1 MAKTVDFKE
10 TRKEMLEINKGLKEV
25 ISYQTELGQLKRKLN
40 DTNERETE
48 LLGDVLDKT
57 KDIMKNRKS
66 MTEEQ
71 LNTVDLH
78 KLERRLIAE
87 GLEDQVKFVQKLKQ
101 EHNIQKQIN
110 REVNAQAKMYES
122 IGSSIDGFIKS
133 IPGIGGILSDVL
145 GTADLGKEMSEG
157 FRTELARAGGGSG
170 FFSGAGQEFAGGFG
184 TSLFTR
190 RGGGSESRDAV
201 KNFFGSGLMGAMGLT
216 ALVAAT
222 AGLFSRA
229 MSQGF
234 EAVGVK
240 NTLKRLFFGSAFDGL
255 KDAFGNMG
263 QANLR
268 TLMAMR
274 LNRFRFGISET
285 DQAKILAAQVN
296 ISGATKQTALNIQ
309 QGIARSAA
317 LRGVLPADVF
327 QDIANNTEMFAQFAQ
342 DGGENL
348 GEAAIK
354 ARQLGISL
362 DTVSKITDSVL
373 DFQSSIENELQA
385 SLLIGR
391 QLNLNRAREL
401 AMVGDIAGLQDE
413 IVKQIGSEA
422 ELQQM
427 NAIQRKKL
435 AGALGI
441 TVSELNRLASGE
453 MEIKNSDMKQNTD
466 AIKGLTVALAIATA
480 GLGAK
485 LLGQGLQYAG
495 SLFTAGGFKALGAQ
509 APAGGVQIGNKFY
522 KGGQFLPMDVRGKP
536 AGLASSAGMAGTSL
550 IGRAGQVGLIVA
562 AIATV
567 TTLVRNI
574 AGTSKETADNT
585 RKSVAD
591 KNFVSSPF
599 ISSTVLQR
607 DNRVGG

>member
-1 MAKTVDFKE
+1 MAKTVDFTQTKQD
-10 TRKEMLEINKGLKEV
+10 MLDINKGLKEV
-25 ISYQTELGQLKRKLN
+25 ISYQTELGQLKRKYN
-40 DTNERETE
+40 DANEREAD
-48 LLGDVLDKT
+48 LLSDVLDKT

-87 GLEDQVKFVQKLKQ
+87 GLEDQVQFVQKLKQ

-157 FRTELARAGGGSG
+157 FRTELARAGGGQG

-190 RGGGSESRDAV
+190 RRGGSESRNAV
-201 KNFFGSGLMGAMGLT
+201 KNFFGSGLRGALGLT

-274 LNRFRFGISET
+274 LNRFRFGISES
-285 DQAKILAAQVN
+285 DQSKILAAQVN

-441 TVSELNRLASGE
+441 TVSELNRLSSGE
-453 MEIKNSDMKQNTD
+453 KEKKNSDMKQNTD

-480 GLGAK
+480 GLGAR

-495 SLFTAGGFKALGAQ
+495 SLFTRGGFKTLGAN

-550 IGRAGQVGLIVA
+550 IGRAGQVGMIVA
-562 AIATV
+562 AIAGV
-567 TTLVRNI
+567 TTLVRSI

-607 DNRVGG
+607 DNRVG

>member
-1 MAKTVDFKE
+1 MAKTVDFKQ
-10 TRKEMLEINKGLKEV
+10 TKQDMLDINKGLKEV
-25 ISYQTELGQLKRKLN
+25 ISYQTELGQLKRKYN
-40 DTNERETE
+40 DANEREAD
-48 LLGDVLDKT
+48 LLSDVLDKT

-87 GLEDQVKFVQKLKQ
+87 GLEDQVQFVQKLKQ

-190 RGGGSESRDAV
+190 RRGGSESRNAV
-201 KNFFGSGLMGAMGLT
+201 KNFFGSGLRGALGLT

-274 LNRFRFGISET
+274 LNRFRFGISES
-285 DQAKILAAQVN
+285 DQSKILAAQVN

-480 GLGAK
+480 GLGAR

-495 SLFTAGGFKALGAQ
+495 SLFTKGGFKALGNQ
-509 APAGGVQIGNKFY
+509 APVGGVQIGNKFY
-522 KGGQFLPMDVRGKP
+522 KGGQFLPMAVRGKP
-536 AGLASSAGMAGTSL
+536 AGLASAPGMAGTSL

-562 AIATV
+562 AIAGV
-567 TTLVRNI
+567 TALVRGI

-607 DNRVGG
+607 DNRVG

>member
-1 MAKTVDFKE
+1 MAKTVDFTQTKQD
-10 TRKEMLEINKGLKEV
+10 MLDINKGLKEV
-25 ISYQTELGQLKRKLN
+25 ISYQTELGKLKRKYN
-40 DTNERETE
+40 DANEREAD
-48 LLGDVLDKT
+48 LLSDVLDKT

-87 GLEDQVKFVQKLKQ
+87 GLEDQVQFVQKLKQ

-184 TSLFTR
+184 MSLFAR
-190 RGGGSESRDAV
+190 KRGGFESRNAV
-201 KNFFGSGLMGAMGLT
+201 KNFFSSGLMGAMGLT
-216 ALVAAT
+216 ALVATT
-222 AGLFSRA
+222 ASLFSRA

-466 AIKGLTVALAIATA
+466 AIKLLTATLAIATA

-495 SLFTAGGFKALGAQ
+495 SLFTRGGFKALGDR
-509 APAGGVQIGNKFY
+509 APVGGVQIGSRFF
-522 KGGQFLPMDVRGKP
+522 KGGQFLPMEVRGKP

-562 AIATV
+562 AIAGV
-567 TTLVRNI
+567 TALVRNI

-607 DNRVGG
+607 DNRVG

>member
-1 MAKTVDFKE
+1 MAKTVDFKQ
-10 TRKEMLEINKGLKEV
+10 TKQDMLDINKGLKEV
-25 ISYQTELGQLKRKLN
+25 ISYQTELGQLKRKYN
-40 DTNERETE
+40 DANEREAD
-48 LLGDVLDKT
+48 LLSDVLDKT

-87 GLEDQVKFVQKLKQ
+87 GLEDQVQFVQKLKQ

-157 FRTELARAGGGSG
+157 FRTELARAGGGQG
-170 FFSGAGQEFAGGFG
+170 FFSGAGQEFAGSFG
-184 TSLFTR
+184 MSLFAR
-190 RGGGSESRDAV
+190 KEGGFESRDAI
-201 KNFFGSGLMGAMGLT
+201 KAFGRSHSKGLMGAMGLT

-274 LNRFRFGISET
+274 LNRFRFGVSES

-354 ARQLGISL
+354 ARQLGVSL

-391 QLNLNRAREL
+391 QLNLNEARRL
-401 AMVGDIAGLQDE
+401 AMAGDMAGLQEE
-413 IVKQIGSEA
+413 IVRQIGSEE
-422 ELQQM
+422 ELQKM
-427 NAIQRKKL
+427 NAIARKKL
-435 AGALGI
+435 AGALGV

-453 MEIKNSDMKQNTD
+453 LEVKNSDMKQNTS
-466 AIKGLTVALAIATA
+466 ALNKLTLVMGAVAASQGLRIA
-480 GLGAK
+480 GA
-485 LLGQGLQYAG
+485 GLQYFGQVITPKGFDPKVNMRGYSGRVTKAG
-495 SLFTAGGFKALGAQ
+495 LPDMRTTAGRTFM
-509 APAGGVQIGNKFY
+509 AGQT
-522 KGGQFLPMDVRGKP
+522 PR
-536 AGLASSAGMAGTSL
+536 GLASP
-550 IGRAGQVGLIVA
+550 IGRMGTFVGSSAGQVGLLLAGVTIL
-562 AIATV
+562 TV
-567 TTLVRNI
+567 LVKKLV
-574 AGTSKETADNT
+574 GSSEETAQNT
-585 RKSVAD
+585 KRSVAEA
-591 KNFVSSPF
+591 NFVNSSF
-599 ISSTVLQR
+599 ISSNVV
-607 DNRVGG
+607 NRN

>member
-1 MAKTVDFKE
+1 MAKTVDFTQTKQD
-10 TRKEMLEINKGLKEV
+10 MLDINKGLKEV
-25 ISYQTELGQLKRKLN
+25 ISYQTELGKLKRKYN
-40 DTNERETE
+40 DANEREAD
-48 LLGDVLDKT
+48 LLSDVLDKT

-87 GLEDQVKFVQKLKQ
+87 GLEDQVQFVQKLKQ

-190 RGGGSESRDAV
+190 REGGSESRDAV
-201 KNFFGSGLMGAMGLT
+201 KNFFGSGLRGALGLT

-222 AGLFSRA
+222 AGLFSKA

-466 AIKGLTVALAIATA
+466 AIKLLTATLAIATA
-480 GLGAK
+480 GLGVK

-495 SLFTAGGFKALGAQ
+495 ALFTKGGFKTLGAN

-522 KGGQFLPMDVRGKP
+522 KGGQFLPMAVRGKP

-550 IGRAGQVGLIVA
+550 IGRAGQVGLIVT
-562 AIATV
+562 AIAGV
-567 TTLVRNI
+567 TALVRNI

-607 DNRVGG
+607 DNRVG

>member
-1 MAKTVDFKE
+1 MAKTVDFKQ
-10 TRKEMLEINKGLKEV
+10 TKQDMLDINKGLKEV
-25 ISYQTELGQLKRKLN
+25 ISYQTELGQLKRKYN
-40 DTNERETE
+40 DANEREAD
-48 LLGDVLDKT
+48 LLSDVLDKT

-87 GLEDQVKFVQKLKQ
+87 GLEDQVQFVQKLKQ

-122 IGSSIDGFIKS
+122 IGSSIDSFIKS

-190 RGGGSESRDAV
+190 KGGGSESRDAI
-201 KNFFGSGLMGAMGLT
+201 KTFFGSGLMGAMGLT

-274 LNRFRFGISET
+274 LNRFRFGISES

-466 AIKGLTVALAIATA
+466 AIKLLTATLAIATA

-495 SLFTAGGFKALGAQ
+495 SLFTRGGFKALGDR
-509 APAGGVQIGNKFY
+509 APAGGVQIGSRFF
-522 KGGQFLPMDVRGKP
+522 KGGQFLPMEVRGRP
-536 AGLASSAGMAGTSL
+536 AGLASATGMAGTSL

-562 AIATV
+562 AIAGV
-567 TTLVRNI
+567 TALVRNI

-607 DNRVGG
+607 DNRVG